1 MLNKSL
7 IRRFFAA
14 KYDLAIIGGGPGV
27 PFFKSGIRRGHQSR
41 LTRT

>member
-7 IRRFFAA
+7 KRYFAA

-27 PFFKSGIRRGHQSR
+27 NFFLNISLPIIQN
-41 LTRT
+41 